1 MFTSKLQKSGEF
13 PYAPYPPTLGQYP
26 PSDGAFVTSDEPTL
40 TDHCNSKT
48 LVFLSVHSS
57 CCISLNFE
65 KYAKTR
71 AHH

>member
-26 PSDGAFVTSDEPTL
+26 PSDGAFVKTDAPTL
-40 TDHCNSKT
+40 TYHCNPKT
-48 LVFLSVHSS
+48 LAFLSVHSC
-57 CCISLNFE
+57 CCISLNLE
-65 KYAKTR
+65 KYTKTC